1 VFLAA
6 AVAAAGLAACSS
18 GSGSTAAATGTAAA
32 GQGPE
37 KATITV
43 DVVDAADSAPLW
55 IAIKDGY
62 FRQQGLTVRLN
73 YLAATVGAF
82 PGQAAHTVDFAIQPE
97 VNTFSEMDKDP
108 GLGLRIV
115 AEDELTSPNTNVI
128 MVSKNSGIKSPA
140 GLKGKVVGFPSP
152 GVSAA
157 SLALDEQLQGYGL
170 TGKDY
175 TDDPVGFPAMT
186 GELARGII
194 DATFSIEPFIT
205 IMETST
211 GAHELMDLM
220 TGPMASFPIMG
231 WTTTGWEE
239 QHYPRTVA
247 AFQRGLEEGQQA
259 AASSTALVRQVL
271 PENIKTLTP
280 KLANI
285 MALQTYVTTLSLTSM
300 QRVAT
305 IMEQFGTLPKDF
317 KVQPLI
323 IPLPAGA

>member
-1 VFLAA
+1 MFAA
-6 AVAAAGLAACSS
+6 AGVTAAGLAACSS
-18 GSGSTAAATGTAAA
+18 GSPGSTPAATS

-37 KATITV
+37 KTTVTV
-43 DVVDAADSAPLW
+43 DIVDAADSAPLW
-55 IAIKDGY
+55 IAIKDG
-62 FRQQGLTVRLN
+62 FFKQQGLTVKLN
-73 YLAATVGAF
+73 YLAATVAAF

-97 VNTFSEMDKDP
+97 VNTFSETAKNP

-157 SLALDEQLQGYGL
+157 SLALDEQLEGYGL
-170 TGKDY
+170 TAKDY

-186 GELARGII
+186 GELARGTI

-220 TGPMASFPIMG
+220 TGPMANFPIMG
-231 WTTTGWEE
+231 WTTTAWEE

-247 AFQRGLEEGQQA
+247 AFQRAIEEGQQA
-259 AASSTALVRQVL
+259 AASNTTLVRQIL
-271 PENIKTLTP
+271 PENIKTLSP

-285 MALQTYVTTLSLTSM
+285 MPLQTYVTTLSETSM

-305 IMEQFGTLPKDF
+305 IMEQFGTLPPSF
-317 KVQPLI
+317 KVQSLI